1 MRALE
6 HGFPFRNARNAKC
19 GLGMERQMK
28 PRLSALASTLALC
41 LLAFPAH
48 AADLTPQAIQKA
60 LTAAGYGAERVQTS
74 EEGRALIRSGTNMR
88 IAVDLNG
95 CRKGGC
101 ADVHF
106 RTYFSNDQK
115 LDPRDMNRINAAMRF
130 IKVYLDEDGDIAV
143 EMDVDF
149 AGHPRPRIVADSL
162 RLFEQSVT
170 RMLANHAAPLARD
183 TARPPSGTVGS
194 KGWDA

>member
-1 MRALE
+1 
-6 HGFPFRNARNAKC
+6 
-19 GLGMERQMK
+19 MK

-60 LTAAGYGAERVQTS
+60 LMSAGYGAERVQPS
-74 EEGRALIRSGTNMR
+74 EEGHALIRSGTNMR

-95 CRKGGC
+95 CGKGGC

-106 RTYFSNDQK
+106 RTYLSNEQK

-130 IKVYLDEDGDIAV
+130 IKVYLDDDGDIAV

-162 RLFEQSVT
+162 RLFEHALT
-170 RMLANHAAPLARD
+170 HMLTKHAAPAARE
-183 TARPPSGTVGS
+183 TPCPTSGTVGS

>member
-1 MRALE
+1 MATAFL
-6 HGFPFRNARNAKC
+6 NDT
-19 GLGMERQMK
+19 MERQMK
-28 PRLSALASTLALC
+28 PLVSALASTLALC

-60 LTAAGYGAERVQTS
+60 LAAAGYGAERVQTS
-74 EEGRALIRSGTNMR
+74 EERHARILSGTNMR

-95 CRKGGC
+95 CGKGGC
-101 ADVHF
+101 ANVHF

-130 IKVYLDEDGDIAV
+130 IKVYLDQDGDIAV

-149 AGHPRPRIVADSL
+149 AGRPRPRIVADSL
-162 RLFEQSVT
+162 RLFEYTLT
-170 RMLANHAAPLARD
+170 RMLTNHAAPAARE
-183 TARPPSGTVGS
+183 TPCPPSGTVGS
-194 KGWDA
+194 KCWDA